1 MTTAPP
7 DRETLWQEAFDL
19 LIRRQNAP
27 DNPVTLRLI
36 AEWRGRSPVH
46 DGIWR
51 EALELHALT
60 GRAVGVAGRIP
71 QPPARRIGRRAV
83 LAGGVTMAAGV
94 AGLALVP
101 RWTAGARTDVAA
113 IRRIDLPGGG
123 QATIGP
129 LTAVTLTAAP
139 GAAPGADL
147 REGLAC
153 FEPSGAAP
161 FTVTTDGLTLR
172 SVAGPARFD
181 LAVEGA
187 LSVVSVGAGRVQIG
201 GAGAALACAAGDRLM
216 IDGGTG
222 TVTRG
227 RLAPGQFAAWRTG
240 RLVVEGEPVAA
251 VLARIARWY
260 DGRIVLLDDDLG
272 AMPISGVYTATD
284 PEAAARAV
292 IRPYGGR
299 LRRIGPWAMVIDR
312 A

>member
-60 GRAVGVAGRIP
+60 GRAVGAAGRSA

-83 LAGGVTMAAGV
+83 LAGGVAMAAGV

-101 RWTAGARTDVAA
+101 RLTAGARTDVAA

-139 GAAPGADL
+139 GADL

-161 FTVTTDGLTLR
+161 FTVTTGGLTLR

-181 LAVEGA
+181 LAVEGG
-187 LSVVSVGAGRVQIG
+187 LSVVSVGEGRVQIG
-201 GAGAALACAAGDRLM
+201 GAGIPLACTAGDRLM

-292 IRPYGGR
+292 IRPYGVR

>member
-27 DNPVTLRLI
+27 DNPVALRLI

-60 GRAVGVAGRIP
+60 GRAVGAAGRIP

-83 LAGGVTMAAGV
+83 LAGGVAMAAGV

-101 RWTAGARTDVAA
+101 RLTAGTRTDVAA

-139 GAAPGADL
+139 GAAL

-153 FEPSGAAP
+153 FEPAGTAP
-161 FTVTTDGLTLR
+161 FTVTTGGLTLR

-187 LSVVSVGAGRVQIG
+187 LSVVSVGEGRVQIG
-201 GAGAALACAAGDRLM
+201 GAGTPLACTAGGRLM

-227 RLAPGQFAAWRTG
+227 RLAPGQFAAWRMG

-272 AMPISGVYTATD
+272 AMPISGVYTATH

>member
-36 AEWRGRSPVH
+36 AEWRARSPVH

-60 GRAVGVAGRIP
+60 GRAVGAAGRIP

-83 LAGGVTMAAGV
+83 LAGGVALAAGV
-94 AGLALVP
+94 AGFALIP
-101 RWTAGARTDVAA
+101 RLTAGMRTDVAA
-113 IRRIDLPGGG
+113 ITMVDLPGGG
-123 QATIGP
+123 RATIGP
-129 LTAVTLTAAP
+129 LTAVTLTAA
-139 GAAPGADL
+139 GADL

-153 FEPSGAAP
+153 FEPAGTAP
-161 FTVTTDGLTLR
+161 FTVTSGGLSLR
-172 SVAGPARFD
+172 SEAGPAVFD

-187 LSVVSVGAGRVQIG
+187 LRVVSVERG
-201 GAGAALACAAGDRLM
+201 GVRLSGPGGTAVCAAGERLV
-216 IDGGTG
+216 IDGS
-222 TVTRG
+222 RG
-227 RLAPGQFAAWRTG
+227 VVARSRLAPGQFAAWREG

-272 AMPISGVYTATD
+272 AMPISGVYTTSD

-299 LRRIGPWAMVIDR
+299 LRRIGSWAMVIDR
-312 A
+312 T

>member
-1 MTTAPP
+1 MTTAPS

-27 DNPVTLRLI
+27 DNPVTRRLI

-51 EALELHALT
+51 EALDLHALT
-60 GRAVGVAGRIP
+60 GRAVGAAGRIP
-71 QPPARRIGRRAV
+71 QPPARRMGRRAV
-83 LAGGVTMAAGV
+83 LAGGVALAAGV

-101 RWTAGARTDVAA
+101 RLTAGVRTDVAA
-113 IRRIDLPGGG
+113 IERIDLPGGG

-129 LTAVTLTAAP
+129 LTAVTLAA
-139 GAAPGADL
+139 AGADL
-147 REGLAC
+147 RDGLAC
-153 FEPSGAAP
+153 FEPAGATP
-161 FTVTTDGLTLR
+161 FTVTTGSLTLL
-172 SVAGPARFD
+172 SAPGPARFD
-181 LAVEGA
+181 LTVEGA
-187 LSVVSVGAGRVQIG
+187 LRVVSVAEGQVQIRG
-201 GAGAALACAAGDRLM
+201 VGAPLACATGDRLM
-216 IDGGTG
+216 IDVDRG

-227 RLAPGQFAAWRTG
+227 RLGPGQFAAWRTG
-240 RLVVEGEPVAA
+240 RLVVDGEPVAA

-272 AMPISGVYTATD
+272 VMPISGVYTATD

-299 LRRIGPWAMVIDR
+299 LRRIGPWVMMIDR